1 MIVVKLLY
9 DMIVVKLLRDII
21 VVKLFYDT
29 YDCCEASL

>member
-9 DMIVVKLLRDII
+9 DMLVVKLLRDMI
-21 VVKLFYDT
+21 VVKLPYDT

>member
-29 YDCCEASL
+29 YDCCEDSL

>member
-21 VVKLFYDT
+21 VVKLLYDA